1 MSPRRRAAAV
11 HVTGVLSL
19 LVLAGCGSVTAPVG
33 DVDPSG
39 TGGASSGDGAATVV
53 VVEPGEVLVAHGI
66 LMQSA
71 PDRAVEIC
79 LGGVAESLPPQCGG
93 PVLKGDFAWEDVAP
107 ERSGD
112 VTWTND
118 AWWAV
123 GIYDPGGGGQGTFTL
138 HRPVSAEPPPGHAVP
153 IPEDL
158 SFPQLCTDPYV
169 NGDPAAAGDLAA
181 QEALASGLE
190 GLDGYVTSWVS
201 DGSSLYNVVVTSDP
215 DAAFAELRR
224 VWKGGLC
231 VEQRDLP
238 TQDDLLRAQQALTA
252 RFSELRL
259 LSASAGGT
267 SGQFG
272 VEVVLTDRAT
282 VDAVLEAVSE
292 WLDPGDVSIT
302 GALQPL
308 RQD

>member
-1 MSPRRRAAAV
+1 MNPRRRPAAV
-11 HVTGVLSL
+11 QVAGILSL
-19 LVLAGCGSVTAPVG
+19 LVLAGCGSLTAPPG

-39 TGGASSGDGAATVV
+39 TGGGSSGGGGGSTV
-53 VVEPGEVLVAHGI
+53 VVEPGELLVGHGI

-71 PDRAVEIC
+71 PDRPVEIC
-79 LGGVAESLPPQCGG
+79 VGGVAESLPPQCGG
-93 PVLKGDFAWEDVAP
+93 PVLEGDFSWEDVAP
-107 ERSGD
+107 ERRGG
-112 VTWTND
+112 VTWTDD

-123 GIYDPGGGGQGTFTL
+123 GTYDPGGGAQGTLTL
-138 HRPVSAEPPPGHAVP
+138 DRPVSAEPPPGHPVP
-153 IPEDL
+153 APPDL
-158 SFPQLCTDPYV
+158 SFPQLCADPYV
-169 NGDPAAAGDLAA
+169 GGDAAAAGDLAA
-181 QEALASGLE
+181 QEALASTLE
-190 GLDGYVTSWVS
+190 ALDGYVTSWVS

-215 DAAFAELRR
+215 DAAFAELRK

-238 TQDDLLRAQQALTA
+238 TQDDLLRAQQALTD

-267 SGQFG
+267 SGQLG

-308 RQD
+308 RRD